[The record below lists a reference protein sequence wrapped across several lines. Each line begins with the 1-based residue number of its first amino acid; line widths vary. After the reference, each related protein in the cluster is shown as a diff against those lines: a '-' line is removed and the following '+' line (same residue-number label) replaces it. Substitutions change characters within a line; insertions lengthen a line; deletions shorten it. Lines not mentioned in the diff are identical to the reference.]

1 MKKNLVAILLA
12 VSVLGGTALAQGNHK
27 MGGKSKSKMAAKTS
41 MKNEV
46 LKKGAPIGDSTIVSV
61 ADLLK
66 NPAAY
71 AGKKVV
77 IEGVIERSCKTMG
90 CWMEVALAKGGD
102 TVRIETKHKFF
113 IPLDAAGM
121 KIKAEGT
128 VEVKTIN
135 KEEAEHL
142 ASEGAKLKLNADGTA
157 TEISFVATGVELS
170 K

>member
-1 MKKNLVAILLA
+1 MTKKFVAILLA
-12 VSVLGGTALAQGNHK
+12 ASVMGGTALAQSKHK
-27 MGGKSKSKMAAKTS
+27 MGGKSKMAAKTS

-46 LKKGAPIGDSTIVSV
+46 LKKGAPLGTSEMVNL
-61 ADLLK
+61 ADVMK
-66 NPAAY
+66 DPAAY
-71 AGKKVV
+71 AGKKV
-77 IEGVIERSCKTMG
+77 IIAGVIERSCKTMG
-90 CWMEVALAKGGD
+90 CWMEIAIAKGGE
-102 TVRIETKHKFF
+102 TVRTETKHKFF

-121 KIKAEGT
+121 KIKAEGAF
-128 VEVKTIN
+128 EVKTLS